1 MRECL
6 KAGILLIKGEEF
18 YVNDNS
24 DIWDNAVESDGAY
37 AVIVSAFS
45 AVCYGH
51 WYDFR
56 PDECGA

>member
-24 DIWDNAVESDGAY
+24 DIWDNADRKSV
-37 AVIVSAFS
+37 V
-45 AVCYGH
+45 
-51 WYDFR
+51 
-56 PDECGA
+56 